1 MCLDSEPM
9 DVSSVPAKTQD
20 YLKIIFDLT
29 ERNGGVA
36 ALGDVAERMGQRPST
51 TTEGVKRLAEKDLVV
66 HQRYAGISLTDTGR
80 EVAIAMAR
88 RHRLLET
95 YLVECLGYGWD
106 EVHDEADALE
116 HAVSETFISRIDA
129 LLGHPTRDPHG
140 DPIPTASG
148 EVETLAVKTLASL
161 GEGESGVVERIND
174 SDPQLLRYLAASGV
188 RPGVEVTMSGSRF
201 AGMRLIR
208 CGEAEIAL
216 ADAALGAID
225 VAHTP
230 D

>member
-1 MCLDSEPM
+1 M

-95 YLVECLGYGWD
+95 YLVECLGYRWD